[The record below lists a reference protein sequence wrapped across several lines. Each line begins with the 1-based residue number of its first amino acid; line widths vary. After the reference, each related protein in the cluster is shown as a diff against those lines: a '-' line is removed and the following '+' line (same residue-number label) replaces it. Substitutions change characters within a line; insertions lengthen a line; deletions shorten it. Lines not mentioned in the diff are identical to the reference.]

1 MKAKKATEASAKSDS
16 LEKDRVGSGG
26 ALGRGLA
33 VLDIVLAAPQP
44 LALSEI
50 ASQAQLDQSTTMR
63 LLRTLEE
70 SKYVI
75 RTRDGKRYVGSPKA
89 LMPLPL
95 MHPMKQ
101 LRREAGPILHELSA
115 KLKQSVVLVLYV
127 DTERI
132 AIDIAQSPG
141 SLAPFYSTWLTG
153 PRHASG
159 SGKALLHS
167 LGSPAWQ
174 DLIGPGPYTRYTP
187 QTLTTPELLEKDLA
201 EAGERG
207 YLIAREEHHPGLT
220 AVSANIA
227 TWQNHNLGCFV
238 VTGHSHDLDDT
249 RIASVGD
256 ELMRTA
262 NLMRYQTTCMQAI
275 AHYLDSTRHAPQTR
289 HIHASP

>member
-1 MKAKKATEASAKSDS
+1 VRVKKTVGTQMKSDAV
-16 LEKDRVGSGG
+16 EKEREGAGG
-26 ALGRGLA
+26 ALARGLA
-33 VLDIVLAAPQP
+33 VLDVVLAAPQP
-44 LALSEI
+44 LTLSEI
-50 ASQAQLDQSTTMR
+50 AGQAQLDQSTTMR
-63 LLRTLEE
+63 LLRSLEE

-101 LRREAGPILHELSA
+101 LRREADPILHELSA

-159 SGKALLHS
+159 SGKALLLS

-174 DLIGPGPYTRYTP
+174 ELLGPGPYTSYTP
-187 QTLTTPELLEKDLA
+187 HTLTTPELLEKNLT
-201 EAGERG
+201 EAAERG
-207 YLIAREEHHPGLT
+207 YLITRDEHHLGLT

-238 VTGHSHDLDDT
+238 VTGHSHELDDM
-249 RIASVGD
+249 RIASVGE

-262 NLMRYQTTCMQAI
+262 NLMRYQTTCMQAV

-289 HIHASP
+289 HIHAAP